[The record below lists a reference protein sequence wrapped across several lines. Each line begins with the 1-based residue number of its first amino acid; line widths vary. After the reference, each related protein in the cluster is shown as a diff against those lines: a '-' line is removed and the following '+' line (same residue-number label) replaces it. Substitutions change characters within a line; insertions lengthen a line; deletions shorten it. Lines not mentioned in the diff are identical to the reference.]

1 MVDVLT
7 AAGLPQYLIVL
18 AICVGMTT
26 ISQLFRHF
34 FGMKPEKSMAMQQ
47 RLRELQEE
55 MMASRDDP
63 ETLAQIQQEAM
74 ETYKTTMRKQ
84 LIPSCVSSLLF
95 IGIWIIVGR
104 LFTGYFFFG
113 VENWTFYIPYLMFSL
128 IINGGIFL
136 VRFLIKKSKKKRG
149 ILEEDEEF
157 KAAMDRTMKS
167 GLNFRPGWDANLS
180 PELRQMKSD
189 LEQKKA
195 RGEIPQD
202 IDIDEEIQQMSDDD
216 EEDKK
221 DWKKRLES

>member
-1 MVDVLT
+1 MVAT
-7 AAGLPQYLIVL
+7 IAAELPQYLIVL
-18 AICVGMTT
+18 AVCVGMTT

-55 MMASRDDP
+55 MMAARDDP
-63 ETLAQIQQEAM
+63 ETLAAIQQEAM
-74 ETYKTTMRKQ
+74 STYRTTMRKQ
-84 LIPSCVSSLLF
+84 LIPSCISSLLF
-95 IGIWIIVGR
+95 LGIWWVVGS
-104 LFTGYFFFG
+104 LFGDYYFF
-113 VENWTFYIPYLMFSL
+113 NQPTWTFFIPYLMFSL
-128 IINGGIFL
+128 VINGGIFL
-136 VRFLIKKSKKKRG
+136 VRYLIRKSRKKRG
-149 ILEEDEEF
+149 VLEEDDEF
-157 KAAMDRTMKS
+157 QATMDRSMKS

-216 EEDKK
+216 EKK